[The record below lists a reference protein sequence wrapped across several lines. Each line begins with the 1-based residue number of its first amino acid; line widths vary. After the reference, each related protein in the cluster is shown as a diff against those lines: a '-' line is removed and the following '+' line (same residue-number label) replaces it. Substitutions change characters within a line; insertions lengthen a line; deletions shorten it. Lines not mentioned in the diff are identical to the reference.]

1 MPVVRRRRRA
11 FYDPHEL
18 PEIVALQAHWREIRD
33 EVVPAMAAVGRELRR
48 PEDESWILPLLP
60 EPEDRGHFADAVC
73 ARARTYVPL
82 TARLCGAIPYLVA
95 YAISK
100 MVPGKHVTSHSHWNP
115 FLTAI
120 VCLQDGGG
128 SYLVVDDQRHDYR
141 DGNLVI
147 FDYTLPHEAKNEG
160 TADRYVLLLGIDRRL
175 VTSAA
180 SSSTTASRSDFRSPS
195 SSSD

>member
-1 MPVVRRRRRA
+1 MTARTVIRRPRRA
-11 FYDPHEL
+11 FYSPAAF
-18 PEIVALQAHWREIRD
+18 PEVVALQARWREIRD
-33 EVVPAMAAVGRELRR
+33 EVIPAMAAIGRELRR

-60 EPEDRGHFADAVC
+60 EPEDRGTFADAVC
-73 ARARTYVPL
+73 ARARALVPV
-82 TARLCGAIPYLVA
+82 TERLAGSIPYLIA

-100 MVPGKHVTSHSHWNP
+100 MVPGKHVTSHTHWNP

-128 SYLVVDDQRHDYR
+128 SYLLVDGARHDYR

-160 TADRYVLLLGIDRRL
+160 TAARYVLLLGIDPRL
-175 VTSAA
+175 VPAPA
-180 SSSTTASRSDFRSPS
+180 
-195 SSSD
+195 